1 MAENHKHEHIHVRVS
16 FPITSKGP
24 YEHEE
29 AADTAV
35 GVVLNAAMQHFKVED
50 DSQFTYVLSFDG
62 EEQAADVT
70 LTTLAGEHDH
80 VRFTL
85 IKKITQG

>member
-1 MAENHKHEHIHVRVS
+1 MAENHEHERIHVRVS

-24 YEHEE
+24 YEHED
-29 AADTAV
+29 AADTTV
-35 GVVLNAAMQHFKVED
+35 GVVLTAAMKHFEVED

-70 LTTLAGEHDH
+70 LRTLAGQHDH
-80 VRFTL
+80 VHFTL